1 MKTCLFNTG
10 SVKSFVCDRG
20 ARAVGA
26 RGQYES
32 QRQELFVQEE
42 ALVKC
47 EFFDFKRVGEEKAKK
62 MLNFVKQGRNRASFS
77 EAGKVNQILI
87 VLIGVQEQGVEQ
99 VFNGKG

>member
-1 MKTCLFNTG
+1 MFK
-10 SVKSFVCDRG
+10 G

-32 QRQELFVQEE
+32 QRQEFFVQEE

-62 MLNFVKQGRNRASFS
+62 VFVK
-77 EAGKVNQILI
+77 
-87 VLIGVQEQGVEQ
+87 QEQGVEQ
-99 VFNGKG
+99 VFKGCKGQPNFNCFDRCARAGS

>member
-1 MKTCLFNTG
+1 MAKAERVHWTSSSQFRRCRFKISEKRET
-10 SVKSFVCDRG
+10 RG

-62 MLNFVKQGRNRASFS
+62 VFVKQ
-77 EAGKVNQILI
+77 
-87 VLIGVQEQGVEQ
+87 EQGEIEQ
-99 VFNGKG
+99 VFQRLGRSTKF

>member
-10 SVKSFVCDRG
+10 SVNSFVCDRG

-62 MLNFVKQGRNRASFS
+62 VFVKQ
-77 EAGKVNQILI
+77 
-87 VLIGVQEQGVEQ
+87 EQGEIEQ
-99 VFNGKG
+99 VFQRLGRSTKF

>member
-32 QRQELFVQEE
+32 QRQEFFVQEE

-62 MLNFVKQGRNRASFS
+62 AFVKQ
-77 EAGKVNQILI
+77 
-87 VLIGVQEQGVEQ
+87 EQGEIEQ
-99 VFNGKG
+99 VFQRLGRSTKF